1 MFKQFESAKNRYAK
15 YKVWKAEL
23 KTKSRVRYF
32 IVDNV
37 ETFSVA
43 LVIALIVRQ
52 FVVQTSLVYS
62 GSMVPTMAIKDRLIV
77 NKLTY
82 LAKDPKRGDIIVF
95 ESPSGDGREFVKRL
109 VGLPNETIEVRDGLI
124 FINDTL
130 TVFPGVRIIRDFSNY
145 GPHTIPDN
153 QYFLWVI
160 IGPIPPTP
168 VFGAQSLERRSLD
181 TLT

>member
-1 MFKQFESAKNRYAK
+1 
-15 YKVWKAEL
+15 
-23 KTKSRVRYF
+23 
-32 IVDNV
+32 
-37 ETFSVA
+37 
-43 LVIALIVRQ
+43 
-52 FVVQTSLVYS
+52 
-62 GSMVPTMAIKDRLIV
+62 MVPTMAIKDRLIV

-82 LAKDPKRGDIIVF
+82 LAKDPKRGDIIVY

-153 QYFLWVI
+153 QYFFMGDNRSNSSDSRIWGTVPREAF
-160 IGPIPPTP
+160 IGHAYLTFWPFKHI
-168 VFGAQSLERRSLD
+168 Q
-181 TLT
+181 TLK